1 MFAGNPTSQLV
12 EDALVSLEKLLKSG
26 VDDQV
31 IFNTLQQCH
40 GHMKFLVHVVPHLP
54 SITGRKTTINIL
66 WQLIAQ
72 SQQRSMHEVELLVE
86 KDLVSALFKVI
97 GEVRHNDREEEAEL
111 LSCSIKL
118 LGVCLSHPSST
129 AVLPSTSI
137 KILVEILHQEGQ
149 ISEALSRD
157 VLALLEILVL
167 RSDEHETAIY
177 EAGGAATLLK
187 LAGSK
192 VVACREK
199 IAQKLRENGV
209 MGNEISGAVDVLKVD
224 KL

>member
-26 VDDQV
+26 VDNQV

-72 SQQRSMHEVELLVE
+72 YQQRSMHEVEL
-86 KDLVSALFKVI
+86 VSVLLRV
-97 GEVRHNDREEEAEL
+97 GEVVCNDRKEEAEL

-118 LGVCLSHPSST
+118 LRVCLSHPSGT

-199 IAQKLRENGV
+199 IAQKLQENGV
-209 MGNEISGAVDVLKVD
+209 MGTEISGAVDVLKVD

>member
-1 MFAGNPTSQLV
+1 MFAGDPKSHLV
-12 EDALVSLEKLLKSG
+12 EDALVALEQLLTLCVHNEIISK
-26 VDDQV
+26 
-31 IFNTLQQCH
+31 TLQHCH
-40 GHMKFLVHVVPHLP
+40 RDMKFLVRALP
-54 SITGRKTTINIL
+54 QLPRIDGRKATINIL
-66 WQLIAQ
+66 WQLMAQ
-72 SQQRSMHEVELLVE
+72 EQQRSMHEVELLVE

-137 KILVEILHQEGQ
+137 KILVEILHQGQ
-149 ISEALSRD
+149 ISEALSQD

-177 EAGGAATLLK
+177 EAGGVATLLK

-192 VVACREK
+192 VIACREK
-199 IAQKLRENGV
+199 IAQKLQENGV
-209 MGNEISGAVDVLKVD
+209 MGTEISGAVGVLKVD

>member
-26 VDDQV
+26 VDNQV

-72 SQQRSMHEVELLVE
+72 YQQRSMHEVEL
-86 KDLVSALFKVI
+86 VSVLLRVI
-97 GEVRHNDREEEAEL
+97 REVVCNDREEETEL

-118 LGVCLSHPSST
+118 LRVCLSHPSGT
-129 AVLPSTSI
+129 AVIPSTGI

-149 ISEALSRD
+149 ISEAHSQD

-192 VVACREK
+192 VVDCREK
-199 IAQKLRENGV
+199 IAQKLQENGV
-209 MGNEISGAVDVLKVD
+209 MGTEISGAVDVLKVD

>member
-26 VDDQV
+26 VDNQV

-72 SQQRSMHEVELLVE
+72 YQQRSMHEVEL
-86 KDLVSALFKVI
+86 VSVLLRV
-97 GEVRHNDREEEAEL
+97 GEVVCNDRKEEAEL

-118 LGVCLSHPSST
+118 LRVCLSHPSGT

-209 MGNEISGAVDVLKVD
+209 MGTEISGAVDVLKVD